1 MMRLLVINPGSTST
15 KLAVYDEQTEVFR
28 KSIDHSHDQAIL
40 SSDFAAQVP
49 LRLTLVREAL
59 EENDIPL
66 ETLTAVV
73 GRGGILHPLPGGV
86 YEINASMRRDLVE
99 TRYGDHASGIGSV
112 IAYDIAHELDIP
124 ALTVDPVVVD
134 ELEWPARYTGLPEIR
149 RISIFHAL
157 NQKAVAR
164 RYAASIGK
172 RYDELNL
179 IVAHMGGGISI
190 GAHQKGRV
198 IDVANAFDGEGPF
211 SAERAGSLPV
221 GSLISMCFSG
231 RYASETELRRHLIGK
246 GGLYAY
252 LGTKDA
258 REIDQRIAAGDE
270 EARRVLYAMTY
281 QIKKE
286 IGSLYTVLEGELD
299 AILLTGGM
307 AYDPY
312 VVEWLKEGLSYLA
325 EIVVYPGENELESLR
340 DGALA
345 ALSGKEPI
353 QEYEA

>member
-1 MMRLLVINPGSTST
+1 MRLLVINPGSTST
-15 KLAVYDEQTEVFR
+15 KLAVYDDQTEVF
-28 KSIDHSHDQAIL
+28 KESIDHARDERVLAAT
-40 SSDFAAQVP
+40 FAEQVP
-49 LRLTLVREAL
+49 LRLTLVKEAL
-59 EENDIPL
+59 TSHKIELQSLDAI
-66 ETLTAVV
+66 V

-86 YEINASMRRDLVE
+86 YAVNEAMRKDLVE
-99 TRYGDHASGIGSV
+99 TTYGDHASGIGSV
-112 IAYDIAHELDIP
+112 LAFDLATPLGIP

-134 ELEWPARYTGLPEIR
+134 ELEWPARYSGMPEIP

-164 RYAASIGK
+164 RHAEKIGK
-172 RYDELNL
+172 RYEELNV
-179 IVAHMGGGISI
+179 IVAHMGGGVSI
-190 GAHQKGRV
+190 GAHREGRV

-221 GSLISMCFSG
+221 GALISLCFSG
-231 RYASETELRRHLIGK
+231 RYDSAEAMRRQLIGR
-246 GGLYAY
+246 GGLFAY

-258 REIDQRIAAGDE
+258 RQVDERIEAGDE
-270 EARRVLYAMTY
+270 EAKRALYAMCY

-286 IGSLYTVLEGELD
+286 IGALYAVLQGKVD

-312 VVEWLKEGLSYLA
+312 VVKWLEEGVSFMA
-325 EIVVYPGENELESLR
+325 EVFVYPGENELEALR

-345 ALSGKEPI
+345 ALHGSLPTKEYSP
-353 QEYEA
+353 